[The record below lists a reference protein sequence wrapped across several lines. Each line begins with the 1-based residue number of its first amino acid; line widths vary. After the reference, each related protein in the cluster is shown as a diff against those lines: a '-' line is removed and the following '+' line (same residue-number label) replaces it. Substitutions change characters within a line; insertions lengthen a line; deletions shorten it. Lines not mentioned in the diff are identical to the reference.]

1 MTNSETN
8 QTAPKIKIRNCVF
21 GFRCAQNW
29 HEMNKTSK
37 VGVRYCRECAKEV
50 YAVTDEYE
58 LFEAISLNRC
68 VAIKQ
73 PSRADKPADRSLGM
87 ILGMIRSYEELNS
100 EPDPEAYVAF
110 RKTMRDKK
118 IT

>member
-8 QTAPKIKIRNCVF
+8 PTEPKIKIRNCVF

-29 HEMNKTSK
+29 HEMNKTSQ

-50 YAVTDEYE
+50 YAVADEYE

-73 PSRADKPADRSLGM
+73 PSRPERLGDRGLDM
-87 ILGMIRSYEELNS
+87 ILGMVRSYEDLNS

-110 RKTMRDKK
+110 RKTKRNKK